1 MRAAQEAM
9 EGKGSGKKQS
19 AQRHARHRGC
29 KKRRDVPEER
39 HGRVSVGLDHGGQD
53 CCWEKG
59 LTVLVGGSR
68 RCAATEK
75 GETVFGQSAAQTVVR
90 CATIKTERRRECPA
104 LRPTPGYEAFLSPS
118 ALRLPPMTEE
128 IPPVT

>member
-19 AQRHARHRGC
+19 AQGHARHRGC

-39 HGRVSVGLDHGGQD
+39 HGRVSVGFDHGGQD

-90 CATIKTERRRECPA
+90 CATIKTERRRDRTRTSGA
-104 LRPTPGYEAFLSPS
+104 PS
-118 ALRLPPMTEE
+118 DTRL
-128 IPPVT
+128 